1 MQGMK
6 SYRKIHSTK
15 SPFYI
20 QNIKEIKMNL
30 WGILSHRKLSPC
42 FLTNFIKEHS
52 GEQRFL
58 NDGKYKTQWQNEVIN

>member
-20 QNIKEIKMNL
+20 QNIKGIKMN
-30 WGILSHRKLSPC
+30 LSHRKLSPC

-52 GEQRFL
+52 GEQWFL